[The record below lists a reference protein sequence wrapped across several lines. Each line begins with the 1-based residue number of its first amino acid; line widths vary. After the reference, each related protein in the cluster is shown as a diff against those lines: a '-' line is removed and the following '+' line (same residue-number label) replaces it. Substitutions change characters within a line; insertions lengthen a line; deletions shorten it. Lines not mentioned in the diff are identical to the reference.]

1 MTTTG
6 YASAPGAGTIINA
19 IATWK
24 GSAFGIDLKTN
35 AKVRENGDDKITGII
50 KEGGDSR
57 LIERCVELV
66 FKQFGYQGG
75 ATVTTSSE
83 IPIASGLKSS
93 SAAANAAVLAALDA
107 IGESME
113 PIEAA
118 LIGVQA
124 AKDVGVT
131 ITGAFDDAI
140 ASMLGGV
147 VVTDNR
153 SSTLISRE
161 ELDSEIM
168 IYVPLTQ
175 AYSSQTDVGR
185 SRLIAPWVDIA
196 FDLCIKGKYGKAMT
210 LNGFLYCSALG
221 FDPEPMMMALETG
234 IEGVSLSGTGPAYT
248 ALASQEQAGELADAW
263 SALDGR
269 VIRTKINNSGA
280 KIQRQWH
287 L

>member
-1 MTTTG
+1 MTSTG

-24 GSAFGIDLKTN
+24 GSAFGIDLKTD
-35 AKVRENGDDKITGII
+35 AEVRLSGDSKITGTIE
-50 KEGGDSR
+50 EGGNPG

-66 FKQFGYQGG
+66 FKRFGYQGG

-93 SAAANAAVLAALDA
+93 SAAANASVLAALCA

-113 PIEAA
+113 PIDAA

-124 AKDVGVT
+124 AKEAGVT
-131 ITGAFDDAI
+131 ITGAFDDAA

-153 SSTLISRE
+153 SSTLILRE
-161 ELDSEIM
+161 ELDSEVV
-168 IYVPLTQ
+168 IYAPRTV
-175 AYSSQTDVGR
+175 AYSSQTDVKR
-185 SRLIAPWVDIA
+185 SRLIAPWMDMA
-196 FDLCIKGKYGKAMT
+196 YELCINGKYGKAMT
-210 LNGFLYCSALG
+210 LNGFLYCAALG
-221 FDPEPMMMALETG
+221 FDPEPMMIALETG

-248 ALASQEQAGELADAW
+248 SLVSKEQAGELAEAW
-263 SALDGR
+263 SVLDGR

-280 KIQRQWH
+280 KIQK
-287 L
+287 

>member
-35 AKVRENGDDKITGII
+35 AKVRLNDDDKITGTI
-50 KEGGDSR
+50 KEGGNPG

-66 FKQFGYQGG
+66 FQRFGYQGG
-75 ATVTTSSE
+75 ATVATSSE

-113 PIEAA
+113 PIDAA

-124 AKDVGVT
+124 AKDAGVT
-131 ITGAFDDAI
+131 ITGAFDDAA

-153 SSTLISRE
+153 SSTLILRE
-161 ELDSEIM
+161 ELDSEVM
-168 IYVPLTQ
+168 IYVPRTQ

-196 FDLCIKGKYGKAMT
+196 YELCIKGEYEKAMT

-221 FDPEPMMMALETG
+221 FDPGPMMMALETG

-248 ALASQEQAGELADAW
+248 ALARGEQAGELADAW

-280 KIQRQWH
+280 KIQR
-287 L
+287 

>member
-35 AKVRENGDDKITGII
+35 AEVRLNGDGKITGTI
-50 KEGGDSR
+50 KEGGDTA
-57 LIERCVELV
+57 LIKRCVELV
-66 FKQFGYQGG
+66 FNRFGYKGG
-75 ATVTTSSE
+75 ATVTTSSK

-93 SAAANAAVLAALDA
+93 SAAANAAVLAALCA

-124 AKDVGVT
+124 AKDAGVT
-131 ITGAFDDAI
+131 ITGAFDDAA

-147 VVTDNR
+147 VVTDNK
-153 SSTLISRE
+153 SSSLILRE
-161 ELDSEIM
+161 ELDSEVI
-168 IYVPLTQ
+168 IYAPRTV
-175 AYSSQTDVGR
+175 AFSSQTDVGR
-185 SRLIAPWVDIA
+185 SKLIAPWVDMA
-196 FDLCIKGKYGKAMT
+196 YELCIKGKYTKAMT
-210 LNGFLYCSALG
+210 LNGFLYCNALG
-221 FDPEPMMMALETG
+221 FDSEPMMIALETG

-248 ALASQEQAGELADAW
+248 ALASGEQAEKLAEAW

-280 KIQRQWH
+280 KIQR
-287 L
+287 

>member
-35 AKVRENGDDKITGII
+35 AKVRLNGDGRITGII
-50 KEGGDSR
+50 KEGGDPG

-66 FKQFGYQGG
+66 FEHFGYQGG
-75 ATVTTSSE
+75 AAVTTSSE

-107 IGESME
+107 IGGSME
-113 PIEAA
+113 PVDAA
-118 LIGVQA
+118 LIGVHA
-124 AKDVGVT
+124 AKDAGVT
-131 ITGAFDDAI
+131 ITGAFDDAA
-140 ASMLGGV
+140 ASMLGGL

-153 SSTLISRE
+153 SSTLILRE
-161 ELDSEIM
+161 ELDSEVI
-168 IYVPLTQ
+168 IYAPKTV
-175 AYSSQTDVGR
+175 AYSSQTNVGR
-185 SRLIAPWVDIA
+185 SRLIAPWVDMA
-196 FDLCIKGKYGKAMT
+196 YDLCIKGEYGKAMT

-248 ALASQEQAGELADAW
+248 ALASGERVGELIDAW

-280 KIQRQWH
+280 KVQR
-287 L
+287 